1 MPKYIHGS
9 YGGLKMNL
17 KEIKN
22 ITKETFTAKLDRQ
35 IMRQDNA
42 DHSRAVLVNSPSSS
56 LGCPREN
63 YYKRSGLPQKP
74 FSPRTI
80 NIFDNGHAVHD
91 RIQKTGKRMGNLIMD
106 EVPLI
111 NEKYNIQGHTD
122 GIVIMDDLKALR
134 VNEKLSKEDYELG
147 HIPNVQV
154 LEIKSINDTGFSN
167 LIEPLENHKAQGTTY
182 SFCLEQRRL
191 YLRKRYKS
199 ISSYLK
205 DKLRWSIY
213 YAKRYKHI
221 NNKELLKTK
230 IKENI
235 IKDIILF
242 HVVEPIN
249 KIIFLYENKN
259 TQVRKE
265 YLYEVEEDLQQ
276 EVLEL
281 FAIAEE
287 SWTKKVPPYREC
299 STKKEGNKR
308 WCNYVD
314 VCFRED

>member
-1 MPKYIHGS
+1 
-9 YGGLKMNL
+9 MNL
-17 KEIKN
+17 KDIKN

-42 DHSRAVLVNSPSSS
+42 DHTRASLVNSPSSS

-111 NEKYNIQGHTD
+111 NEEYNIQGHTD

-134 VNEKLSKEDYELG
+134 VNEKLKNEDYDLG
-147 HIPNVQV
+147 IIPNVKV
-154 LEIKSINDTGFSN
+154 LEIKSINDMGFNN
-167 LIEPLENHKAQGTTY
+167 LIEPLEKHKAQGTTY

-191 YLRKRYKS
+191 YLRKRYSTIKE
-199 ISSYLK
+199 YLK

-221 NNKELLKTK
+221 SDNEILKSK

-235 IKDIILF
+235 TKDIILF
-242 HVVEPIN
+242 HVTNPIHEV
-249 KIIFLYENKN
+249 IFLYENKN

-265 YLYEVEEDLQQ
+265 YLYEVEEDLQE

-281 FAIAEE
+281 FFIAEE
-287 SWTKKVPPYREC
+287 GWNKKVPPLREC
-299 STKKEGNKR
+299 KTKKEGNMR

-314 VCFRED
+314 VCFGEN